1 MLCKGRPNN
10 EIVKIVFNYLK
21 HSQRLIE
28 VDEGSYRLIQGN
40 PNINTISRAF
50 QDGAIRIE
58 EDGTIYLCGEYIHP
72 KWDTVRIRRKVEDY
86 LRKSA
91 STSEIIQI
99 ADYLGVSITS

>member
-10 EIVKIVFNYLK
+10 EILKIVLNYLK
-21 HSQRLIE
+21 RSQQQI
-28 VDEGSYRLIQGN
+28 VVGEGSYRLTPGI
-40 PNINTISRAF
+40 PNNNTISQAF
-50 QDGAIRIE
+50 QDGAISIE
-58 EDGTIYLCGEYIHP
+58 EDGAISLCGEYIHP

-99 ADYLGVSITS
+99 ADYLGVNITS

>member
-10 EIVKIVFNYLK
+10 EIVKIVFTYLK
-21 HSQRLIE
+21 RSQRLIE
-28 VDEGSYRLIQGN
+28 VDEGSYRLIPGI
-40 PNINTISRAF
+40 PNNNTISQAF

-58 EDGTIYLCGEYIHP
+58 EDGVISFCGEYIHP

>member
-10 EIVKIVFNYLK
+10 EIVKIVFKYLK

-28 VDEGSYRLIQGN
+28 VDEGSYRLIPGN
-40 PNINTISRAF
+40 PNINSITRAF
-50 QDGAIRIE
+50 HDGEIKIE
-58 EDGTIYLCGEYIHP
+58 EDGAIYICGEHIHP

-91 STSEIIQI
+91 SISEIIQV
-99 ADYLGVSITS
+99 ADCLGVSITS